1 MSWTLYCVFGR
12 SAGPPEQKPD
22 GNALLLR
29 CQLVR
34 GVRARRDYAGPCNEG
49 CIRIHKPPWRGWDS
63 EKSGTTALDPGRV
76 KTLFSRSQ
84 DPKQMTGTLVL
95 PAGQRLIS
103 PIRERSQRSWSD
115 A

>member
-1 MSWTLYCVFGR
+1 MPAPATR
-12 SAGPPEQKPD
+12 A
-22 GNALLLR
+22 ALGSTSRL
-29 CQLVR
+29 
-34 GVRARRDYAGPCNEG
+34 GA
-49 CIRIHKPPWRGWDS
+49 GWDS